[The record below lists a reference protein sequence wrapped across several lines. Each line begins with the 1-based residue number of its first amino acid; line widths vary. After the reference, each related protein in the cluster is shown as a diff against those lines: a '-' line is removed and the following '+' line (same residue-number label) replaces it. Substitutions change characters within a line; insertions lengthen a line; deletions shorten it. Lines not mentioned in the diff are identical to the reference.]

1 MYVFVNLFVLI
12 FVFFLFLCLG
22 WYGIL
27 VVGLGSLY
35 NVYKL

>member
-12 FVFFLFLCLG
+12 FVFLFLCLG